1 MATSTIKKSA
11 GLSPQIVL
19 IEHNYTINANST
31 YNTNLKTLVDNNM
44 PNGYHFGGLCG
55 YASNNVQV
63 LTTNFGYYDSAYSL
77 QLANRGNSQASNMF
91 RIFFIAIPD

>member
-11 GLSPQIVL
+11 GLSPQIVAIQL
-19 IEHNYTINANST
+19 NYTINANST

-77 QLANRGNSQASNMF
+77 QLANRGGSQITNIF